1 MSMSPVSFTNSMP
14 RLSPREREILILLV
28 EGQSN
33 TEIAAQLYLSLNTI
47 KTHVRNILNKFGV
60 DTRLQVAVLAVR
72 KGLV

>member
-1 MSMSPVSFTNSMP
+1 MSPVSFTDRMP
-14 RLSPREREILILLV
+14 RLSPREREILTLLV

-47 KTHVRNILNKFGV
+47 KTHVRSILNKFGV